1 MSASSIFRIKLLQII
16 CDIFPL
22 LNEVLYSIL
31 NLYMYEIHLHY
42 IIPDVNNIGGNHRTF
57 FALSFWSNELMI
69 TNQCLGGNNTAEE
82 YTNVR
87 R

>member
-1 MSASSIFRIKLLQII
+1 
-16 CDIFPL
+16 
-22 LNEVLYSIL
+22 
-31 NLYMYEIHLHY
+31 MYEIHLHE
-42 IIPDVNNIGGNHRTF
+42 IIPDVNNFGGNHRTF